1 MCEQS
6 LNDVQEFFKE
16 FHQNNQKVG
25 KYIPDTF
32 RAFMGLHDSVIRDGV
47 VSKKNKE
54 LIAIGI
60 AVSSKCKPCIYLHTQ
75 AAVQAGA
82 TPAEIFEAASVAVL
96 MGGGPSFTH
105 VQEIVKAF
113 DALGVQY

>member
-1 MCEQS
+1 MEQS
-6 LNDVQEFFKE
+6 VQDFFKD

-32 RAFMGLHDSVIRDGV
+32 RAFMGMHDSVIRDGA
-47 VSKKNKE
+47 VSKKHKE

-60 AVSSKCKPCIYLHTQ
+60 AVSSCCKPCIYLHTQ

-82 TPAEIFEAASVAVL
+82 TVEEIFEAASVAVL

-105 VQEIVKAF
+105 VQEIIKAF
-113 DALGVQY
+113 DVLGVQY

>member
-1 MCEQS
+1 MGNE
-6 LNDVQEFFKE
+6 VQEFFKE
-16 FHQNNQKVG
+16 FLQRNQKMG

-32 RAFMGLHDSVIRDGV
+32 KAFMGLHDSVIKDGAL
-47 VSKKNKE
+47 SKKHKE

-60 AVSSKCKPCIYLHTQ
+60 AVSSRCKPCIYLHTQ

-82 TPAEIFEAASVAVL
+82 SVEEIFEAASVAVL

-105 VQEIVKAF
+105 VQEITKAF
-113 DALGVQY
+113 EALGVAY

>member
-1 MCEQS
+1 MEQS
-6 LNDVQEFFKE
+6 VQDFFKD

-32 RAFMGLHDSVIRDGV
+32 RAFMGMHDSVIKDGA
-47 VSKKNKE
+47 VSKKHKE

-60 AVSSKCKPCIYLHTQ
+60 AVSSRCKPCIYLHTQ

-82 TPAEIFEAASVAVL
+82 TVEEIFEAASVAVL

-105 VQEIVKAF
+105 VQEIIKAF
-113 DALGVQY
+113 DVLGVQY